1 MTQVLSRRTFSA
13 GLATTGLA
21 STAFAATSARAQP
34 ASLAGKTIKLV
45 VPFPAGGSTDVV
57 ARILSDRLAAA
68 WGASIVIENVS
79 GAGANIGND
88 RVAKGPLDGTQMLM
102 VSPSLAVNQ
111 FLYDSLPYDPVKDF
125 IPLCQAVSVPTLLC
139 VRKDLA
145 VNSVAELVAYA
156 KANPGKL
163 NYASSGVG
171 SSPHLAGELFKRL
184 GELDIVHV
192 PYRGAAPSLTDLLAG
207 AVDMTFG
214 TITAIINQARE
225 GAVRALGISTLK
237 RSPLVPEYPAVAET
251 IAGFDAT
258 SWFGIGV
265 RAGTPRELCDRIERD
280 TRAVCAQ
287 QAVRDHFGALASE
300 TIGSGAAEFTTYIA
314 GEREKWGRLI
324 RDLKIR
330 VE

>member
-1 MTQVLSRRTFSA
+1 MQAGSRRAFSSGVA
-13 GLATTGLA
+13 ALGLVG
-21 STAFAATSARAQP
+21 ARAQGH
-34 ASLAGKTIKLV
+34 AQQISLAGKTIKLV
-45 VPFPAGGSTDVV
+45 VPFAAGGSTDVV
-57 ARILSDRLAAA
+57 ARILSDRLAAT
-68 WGASIVIENVS
+68 WGAAIIIENVS

-88 RVAKGPLDGTQMLM
+88 RVAKGPADGSQLLML
-102 VSPSLAVNQ
+102 SPSLAINQ
-111 FLYDSLPYDPVKDF
+111 FLYTSLPYDPAKDF
-125 IPLCQAVSVPTLLC
+125 TPLCQAVSVPTLLC
-139 VRKDLA
+139 VRKDLP

-184 GELDIVHV
+184 GGLDIVHV

-214 TITAIINQARE
+214 TITAIINQARA
-225 GAVRALGISTLK
+225 GAVKALGISTLK
-237 RSPLVPEYPAVAET
+237 RSPLAPEYPAVAET

-265 RAGTPRELCDRIERD
+265 RAGTPKYLCDKIERD
-280 TRAVCAQ
+280 TRAVCAEK
-287 QAVRDHFGALASE
+287 AVRDHFATLASE
-300 TIGSGAAEFTTYIA
+300 TIGSSAGEFASYIA

-324 RDLKIR
+324 RELKIK